1 MIQIKRIY
9 DPVDEE
15 DGYRILIDRLWPRGF
30 SKEKACIDL
39 WMKEVAPS
47 SSLRKWYHHEIDNWE
62 EFANRYKEELTEKR
76 MLLMDLMNL
85 EKEHKKVTLL
95 FSAKDPLHNQAIILL
110 RFCVLYDKCSS
121 NIFRPIPIRITPPT
135 ASMQKLIRLP
145 R

>member
-47 SSLRKWYHHEIDNWE
+47 SSLRK
-62 EFANRYKEELTEKR
+62 
-76 MLLMDLMNL
+76 M
-85 EKEHKKVTLL
+85 V
-95 FSAKDPLHNQAIILL
+95 SP
-110 RFCVLYDKCSS
+110 
-121 NIFRPIPIRITPPT
+121 
-135 ASMQKLIRLP
+135 
-145 R
+145 